1 MAEDTDGTPWERLDR
16 IIRQSSATIDIF
28 ANVSPSGDSFER
40 EKQRFLEG
48 EIDEPDFEYDPLGY
62 DADQLHNRLVS
73 AEIPDSP
80 VGELYH
86 KTIEELDL
94 KNTILTNRGDKDIVR
109 DAARQIYGKPDE
121 DLVAYAEQLLE
132 ETEPGTEETKAP
144 VDADEARQVF
154 DVALQ
159 SMGMEDWETEY
170 TDKTT
175 ISVKASEKTIKV
187 PDEREYEQTEPIR
200 LAIHE
205 LLHAAR
211 SANGY
216 NQDQDIFGIGVSGYQ
231 DTDEGLAI
239 FLEEQTGFQDQDTL
253 RKYAARV
260 LVTNNVMNGK
270 SFRETFEM
278 LHKDHEIDED
288 DAFTYTA
295 RGYRSGGFAKDHIYL
310 QGYRKI
316 KDYVEEGGDLEDL
329 YKGKVPLEEVNDG
342 VLDKMND
349 LKDPEYDH
357 RALDRGLTPLFGDD
371 GDEYDAQDSDKE

>member
-1 MAEDTDGTPWERLDR
+1 MAEDTDETPWERLDR
-16 IIRQSSATIDIF
+16 MIRQSSAMIDIF

-40 EKQRFLEG
+40 EKQRFLDG

-62 DADQLHNRLVS
+62 DPDQLHDRLAS
-73 AEIPDSP
+73 IDIPDTP
-80 VGELYH
+80 VGELYR

-94 KNTILTNRGDKDIVR
+94 KNTILEHRGDEDVVR
-109 DAARQIYGKPDE
+109 DAARQIYGEPSDE
-121 DLVAYAEQLLE
+121 LVEYAEQVLE
-132 ETEPGTEETKAP
+132 ETDPRTGDRQAP

-159 SMGMEDWETEY
+159 TMGMEDWETEY

-187 PDEREYEQTEPIR
+187 PDERDYEQTEPIR

-239 FLEEQTGFQDQDTL
+239 FLEDETGFQDDDTL

-260 LVTNNVMNGK
+260 LVTNNVMEGK
-270 SFRETFEM
+270 SFRETFEQ
-278 LHKDHEIDED
+278 LHEDHGIDEE
-288 DAFTYTA
+288 DAFQYTA

-316 KDYVEEGGDLEDL
+316 KEYVEEGGSLEQL
-329 YKGKVPLEEVNDG
+329 YQGKVPLEDVQDG
-342 VLDKMND
+342 PLDEMDD
-349 LKDPEYDH
+349 LNDPEYDH
-357 RALDRGLTPLFGDD
+357 RALDLGLTPLFGDED
-371 GDEYDAQDSDKE
+371 DEYDEDRRDED

>member
-1 MAEDTDGTPWERLDR
+1 MAEETDETPWERLDR
-16 IIRQSSATIDIF
+16 VIRQSSATIDIF
-28 ANVSPSGDSFER
+28 ANVSPSGDSHER
-40 EKQRFLEG
+40 EKQRFLSG

-62 DADQLHNRLVS
+62 DPDQLSERLVS
-73 AEIPDSP
+73 IDIPDTP
-80 VGELYH
+80 VGELYR

-94 KNTILTNRGDKDIVR
+94 KNTILKNRGDEEVVR
-109 DAARQIYGKPDE
+109 DAARQIYGAPSK
-121 DLVAYAEQLLE
+121 DLVEYAEQILA
-132 ETEPGTEETKAP
+132 ETDPGTDEKTTP

-159 SMGMEDWETEY
+159 TMGMDDWETEY
-170 TDKTT
+170 TDKTS

-187 PDEREYEQTEPIR
+187 PDERDYEQTEPIR

-205 LLHAAR
+205 LLHATR

-239 FLEEQTGFQDQDTL
+239 FLEEQTGFQDTDTL

-260 LVTNNVMNGK
+260 LVTNNVMEGK
-270 SFRETFEM
+270 SFQETFEE
-278 LHKDHEIDED
+278 LHDEHDIDEEN
-288 DAFTYTA
+288 AFEYTA

-316 KDYVEEGGDLEDL
+316 KEYVEDGGSLDDL
-329 YKGKVPLEEVNDG
+329 YKGKVPLEDVQDG
-342 VLDKMND
+342 PLDEMDD
-349 LKDPEYDH
+349 LEDPEYDH
-357 RALDRGLTPLFGDD
+357 RSLDRGLTPLFADED
-371 GDEYDAQDSDKE
+371 DEYDHEDQDRE